1 MIYWKTLVAF
11 AVSAFAAHTAGAA
24 PTPAE
29 AARLGKDLTPIG
41 AEKAGNKEGTIP
53 AWTGGLCSPPPG
65 YKPANGKSGFPYVDP
80 FAAEKPMA
88 SITAANVAQW
98 ADKLDPGAI
107 ELFKRFPAT
116 YRMDVYPTHRSVCL
130 PDWVYE
136 NTIKRVM
143 NPKLVSD
150 APGLEGAHA
159 QFPFPIPKT
168 GHELMWNTIT
178 GYHPVYW
185 GGDWQTWLVD
195 AGGNKTLV
203 AKAST
208 AYHWEF
214 WDNTKTKSDKIQGLL
229 NTNTSPA
236 SKAGSMDMRIN
247 WARMD
252 EKPPRAWSYT
262 PGQRRVRLAPEFT
275 YDTVAAQYGGM
286 IVFDEISGFDGKM
299 DRFDFKIVGKK
310 EMLVP
315 YNQYRHHN
323 ISATT
328 GSVDSVM
335 LKDHVNPDMMRWE
348 LHRVWIVEATRKAGA
363 RHIYS
368 KKVWQIDEDSWR
380 MLGYQAY
387 DEAGKLYRVQNYPL
401 YHAYDIKTPVV
412 SNQVG
417 YDFVKNGWFLGSS
430 AVGQGWR
437 AIDPLPD
444 NYLTP
449 DSMAAKGVR

>member
-1 MIYWKTLVAF
+1 MIDWKTLVAL
-11 AVSAFAAHTAGAA
+11 AVAALAA
-24 PTPAE
+24 PAQAAPSAAE
-29 AARLGKDLTPIG
+29 AARLGKDLTPVG
-41 AEKAGNKEGTIP
+41 AEKAGNKDGTIP

-65 YKPANGKSGFPYVDP
+65 YKPLNGKHGFPYVDP
-80 FAAEKPMA
+80 FAAEKPIA
-88 SITAANVAQW
+88 SVTAANVDKY
-98 ADKLDPGAI
+98 ADKLDPGQL

-116 YRMDVYPTHRSVCL
+116 YRIDIYPTHRTACY

-143 NPKLVSD
+143 NPKLVGD

-159 QFPFPIPKT
+159 QIPFPIPKT
-168 GHELMWNTIT
+168 GYEAMWNTIT
-178 GYHPVYW
+178 GYHPVYF
-185 GGDWQTWLVD
+185 GGEWQTWLMD

-208 AYHWEF
+208 RYHWEY
-214 WDNTKTKSDKIQGLL
+214 WDNTKTSSDKVQGLL
-229 NTNTSPA
+229 NQNTAPA

-252 EKPPRAWSYT
+252 EKSPRAWSYT

-299 DRFDFKIVGKK
+299 DRFDFKLVGKK

-315 YNQYRHHN
+315 YNHWRHHN
-323 ISATT
+323 IASTS
-328 GSVDSVM
+328 GVDSLM
-335 LKDHVNPDMMRWE
+335 MKDHVNPDAMRWE
-348 LHRVWIVEATRKAGA
+348 LHRVWVVEATRKAGA

-368 KKVWQIDEDSWR
+368 KKVWMLDEDSWNI
-380 MLGYQAY
+380 LGYQAY
-387 DEAGKLYRVQNYPL
+387 DDAGKLYRAQNYPL
-401 YHAYDIKTPVV
+401 FQAYDIQMPNTH
-412 SNQVG
+412 NQVG
-417 YDFVKNGWFLGSS
+417 YDFVKNGWFLGST
-430 AVGQGWR
+430 AVGEGWR
-437 AIDPLPD
+437 KVDPLPE

>member
-1 MIYWKTLVAF
+1 MTYCKTLIAL
-11 AVSAFAAHTAGAA
+11 AVSGLVSVAAQAA
-24 PTPAE
+24 PTAAE
-29 AARLGKDLTPIG
+29 AARLGKELTPVG

-53 AWTGGLCSPPPG
+53 AWEGGLCSPPAG
-65 YKPANGKSGFPYVDP
+65 YKPVNGKSGFPYVDP
-80 FAAEKPMA
+80 FASDKPLY
-88 SITAANVAQW
+88 SVTAANVAQY
-98 ADKLDPGAI
+98 ADKLDPGAL
-107 ELFKRFPAT
+107 ELFKRFPQT
-116 YRMDVYPTHRSVCL
+116 YRMDVYPTRRTACY
-130 PDWVYE
+130 PDWVYD

-143 NPKLVSD
+143 SPKLVGD

-159 QFPFPIPKT
+159 QIPFPIPKT
-168 GHELMWNTIT
+168 GQEAMWNVVT

-208 AYHWEF
+208 AYHWEY
-214 WDNTKTKSDKIQGLL
+214 WDNAKQKSDMVQGLL
-229 NTNTSPA
+229 NQNTSPA

-252 EKPPRAWSYT
+252 EKSPRAWSYT

-286 IVFDEISGFDGKM
+286 IVFDEISGWDGKM

-315 YNQYRHHN
+315 YNAWRHHN
-323 ISATT
+323 VANTA
-328 GSVDSVM
+328 GMDALM
-335 LKDHVNPDMMRWE
+335 MKDHANPDHLRWE
-348 LHRVWIVEATRKAGA
+348 LHRVWIVEATRKPNA

-368 KKVWQIDEDSWR
+368 KKVWMLDEDSWNI
-380 MLGYQAY
+380 LAYQSY
-387 DEAGKLYRVQNYPL
+387 DDAGKIYRINHFPL
-401 YHAYDIKTPVV
+401 WMAYDIPAPITH
-412 SNQVG
+412 NQVG
-417 YDFVKNGWFLGSS
+417 HDFVKNGWFFGSV
-430 AVGQGWR
+430 ANGQGWR
-437 AIDPLPD
+437 KIDPLPA

-449 DSMAAKGVR
+449 DGMAAMGVR

>member
-1 MIYWKTLVAF
+1 MQHLKIMI
-11 AVSAFAAHTAGAA
+11 AAAACALAASQSLAA
-24 PTPAE
+24 PAAAE
-29 AARLGKDLTPIG
+29 AARLGKDLTPVG

-53 AWTGGLCSPPPG
+53 AYTGGLCAPPPG

-80 FAAEKPMA
+80 YAGEKPIA
-88 SITAANVAQW
+88 TITAANVAQY
-98 ADKLDPGAI
+98 ADKLDPGSL

-116 YRMDVYPTHRSVCL
+116 YRMDVYPSHRTACI
-130 PDWVYE
+130 PDWANE
-136 NTIKRVM
+136 NTIRRVM
-143 NPKLVSD
+143 NPKLVGD

-159 QFPFPIPKT
+159 QVPFPLAKT
-168 GHELMWNTIT
+168 GHEAMWNGIT
-178 GYHPVYW
+178 GYHPAYY

-203 AKAST
+203 TKAST
-208 AYHWEF
+208 SYHWEY

-229 NTNTSPA
+229 NTNNSPA

-252 EKPPRAWSYT
+252 EKSPRAWSYT

-323 ISATT
+323 A
-328 GSVDSVM
+328 SVAGNMDSLM
-335 LKDHVNPDMMRWE
+335 MKDHVNPDAMRWE
-348 LHRVWIVEATRKAGA
+348 LHRVWIVEGTRKAGA

-368 KKVWQIDEDSWR
+368 KKVWQLDEDSWSF
-380 MLGYQAY
+380 LAYQAY
-387 DEAGKLYRVQNYPL
+387 DDAGKLYRAQFYPL
-401 YHAYDIKTPVV
+401 YQAYDIKMPTAH
-412 SNQVG
+412 NQVG
-417 YDFVKNGWFLGSS
+417 YDFVKNGWFLGSL
-430 AVGQGWR
+430 ATGAGWR
-437 AIDPLPD
+437 EIDPLPE